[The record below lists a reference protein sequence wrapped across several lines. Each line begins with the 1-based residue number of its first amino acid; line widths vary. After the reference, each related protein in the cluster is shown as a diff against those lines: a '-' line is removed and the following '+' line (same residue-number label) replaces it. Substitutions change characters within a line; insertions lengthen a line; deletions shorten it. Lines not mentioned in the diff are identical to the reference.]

1 MGQVEA
7 AMNDFETAQSLRLFD
22 AYTVSCVGISLV
34 YYGLHLIAEGNDTLG
49 REKTRQGLGEL
60 TTAVVVVSRNSQ
72 GDELVVPDDQ
82 LDHSVEAERRGS
94 YMGSDAYD
102 PFFLRGKKVVMRS
115 VIQHGLMD

>member
-60 TTAVVVVSRNSQ
+60 TTAVIVVSRNSN
-72 GDELVVPDDQ
+72 GDELIAPDD
-82 LDHSVEAERRGS
+82 HSDDRVEEDRTWR

-102 PFFLRGKKVVMRS
+102 PFFLRGEKVVIRR
-115 VIQHGLMD
+115 VV